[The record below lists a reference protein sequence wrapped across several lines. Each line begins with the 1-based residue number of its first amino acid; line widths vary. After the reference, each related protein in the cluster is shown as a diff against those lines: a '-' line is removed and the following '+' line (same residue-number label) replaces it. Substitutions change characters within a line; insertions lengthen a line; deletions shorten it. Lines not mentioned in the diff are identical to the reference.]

1 MNDGHQLGAGSSVYG
16 PIYRDSRDFTPFRN
30 GHVRTQLR
38 RLAEDVGESAAGA
51 LGGRD
56 PRRLAVLGGV
66 PRLKRMAGKT
76 AKAVHQAIF
85 ASTEPERL
93 IALGRA
99 NPGWAGLCFV
109 MAGLLSYKQGG
120 YQRAAELLQRG
131 LSLRIDD
138 EASQFSATYLQTV
151 VTRVEVAERIDV
163 PVLFS
168 EESVFLALS
177 HCLRET
183 GRTKEALQALG
194 ALPPSLP
201 HALARCTAAQALGRH
216 ADVDDWTD
224 GLLNEDDLS
233 AALLLIRARS
243 LRARGAFGGANA
255 ALKEVLRRRKTAL
268 ALRNDAITDRA
279 LLALDAGRFSLSER
293 ARQRQATK
301 VETVDGI
308 SKDVEVRRLWKQDF
322 GEDDAD

>member
-1 MNDGHQLGAGSSVYG
+1 MYG
-16 PIYRDSRDFTPFRN
+16 PMYRDTRDFTPFREAHIRT
-30 GHVRTQLR
+30 HVR
-38 RLAEDVGESAAGA
+38 RLAGEVGEMAAGA

-56 PRRLAVLGGV
+56 PRRISVLGSV
-66 PRLKRMAGKT
+66 PKLKRASGKT
-76 AKAVHQAIF
+76 AKAVHQAVF
-85 ASTEPERL
+85 TSTEPEPL
-93 IALGRA
+93 ITLGRA

-120 YQRAAELLQRG
+120 YQRASELLQRG

-138 EASQFSATYLQTV
+138 DASLFSSLYLRTV
-151 VTRVEVAERIDV
+151 VTRVEVAERIDL

-183 GRTKEALQALG
+183 GRTKEALQALA

-201 HALARCTAAQALGRH
+201 HALARCTTAAALGRH

-268 ALRNDAITDRA
+268 ALRNDALTDRA

-293 ARQRQATK
+293 SRQRQAAK

-308 SKDVEVRRLWKQDF
+308 SKDVEVRRLWKRDF
-322 GEDDAD
+322 DGDDAG